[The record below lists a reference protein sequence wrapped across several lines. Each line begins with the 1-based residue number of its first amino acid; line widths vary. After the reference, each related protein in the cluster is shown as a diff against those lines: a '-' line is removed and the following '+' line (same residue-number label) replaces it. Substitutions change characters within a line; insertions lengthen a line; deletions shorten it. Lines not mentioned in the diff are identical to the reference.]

1 VTCIDTPISWLRLEE
16 FAARSAVGSNSADAQ
31 IASHV
36 AACPACAHCLDEIRA
51 DVVALPPLAVPALP
65 ARRPWWHFAVPALV
79 LATAALVF
87 VIIRPG
93 PREERDDLVRVKGV
107 GDVVLGI
114 VRERDGVIRDD
125 ATTFREGDRFKI
137 VLTCPPAASAW
148 ITVDVSGDHPL
159 PPTQI
164 SCGNRV
170 VVPGAFHLT
179 GTAANRICVH
189 VAADAAPGADA
200 PRACLTVRPE

>member
-1 VTCIDTPISWLRLEE
+1 MTCISTPVSWLRLEQ
-16 FAARSAVGSNSADAQ
+16 FAANRADAQ

-36 AACPACAHCLDEIRA
+36 AECPACAHCLDEIRG
-51 DVVALPPLAVPALP
+51 DVVALPPLAVPERRA
-65 ARRPWWHFAVPALV
+65 RPWWHFAVPALA
-79 LATAALVF
+79 LAAAALLF
-87 VIIRPG
+87 VVW
-93 PREERDDLVRVKGV
+93 PREAQRDDLVRVKGV

-148 ITVDVSGDHPL
+148 IDVDVGGDHPL
-159 PPTQI
+159 PASQI
-164 SCGNRV
+164 SCGNKV

-179 GTAANRICVH
+179 GTAPNRICVR
-189 VAADAAPGADA
+189 VAPDAAPGTDA